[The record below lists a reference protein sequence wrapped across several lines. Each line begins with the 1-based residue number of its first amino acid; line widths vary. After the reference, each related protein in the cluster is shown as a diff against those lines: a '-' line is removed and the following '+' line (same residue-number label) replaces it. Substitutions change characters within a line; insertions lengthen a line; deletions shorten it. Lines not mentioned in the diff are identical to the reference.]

1 MSAPK
6 YKSSSYDAAA
16 DKYNQLASQYTGE
29 KGLQNASTQASMA
42 AKSASEAAGASA
54 TNQALNAGYSRAKAA
69 MKGANASANTF
80 NNQYANSY
88 QNAAAMNN
96 ARLSAQ
102 QNLMSGSQHKD
113 DQSYNANAAGFS
125 AAMGLASGLA
135 NTAASAML
143 TSDETEKD
151 FEKVAT
157 ANGNESEGRASDA
170 SGTAADRMDDAGR
183 RIIENMAKISA
194 LDFTYKKEVQEEKDG
209 EDGIDGKE
217 HIGVSAQELEENP
230 VTKGA
235 VSEDEDGNKVIDTK
249 HLTAANTAVI
259 GEFSRKI
266 IELEEKVKELEEKD
280 DERRA

>member
-125 AAMGLASGLA
+125 AAMGMASGLA

-143 TSDETEKD
+143 ASDETEKD

-157 ANGNESEGRASDA
+157 A

-194 LDFTYKKEVQEEKDG
+194 LDFTYKKEVQEEKGG

-259 GEFSRKI
+259 GELSRKI